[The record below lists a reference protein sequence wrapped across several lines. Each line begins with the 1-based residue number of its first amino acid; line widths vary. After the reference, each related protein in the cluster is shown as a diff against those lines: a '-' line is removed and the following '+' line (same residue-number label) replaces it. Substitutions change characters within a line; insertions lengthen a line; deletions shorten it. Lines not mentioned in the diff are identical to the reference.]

1 MPTTVRFSRLTAIIT
16 LALLL
21 IPLIQVAVPV
31 FASILTT
38 TAPLVGAW
46 NSNVSC
52 TPTTV
57 RITDITANQTGTAS
71 FNASP
76 FSPGITTTV
85 SGGTAKPRLTPG
97 PTPSGWH
104 SPGPACTITNNFGKQ
119 QGVFVE
125 IDGAQ
130 REAATFE

>member
-21 IPLIQVAVPV
+21 IPLIQIAVPV

-85 SGGTAKPRLTPG
+85 SGGDAQPWVTPG
-97 PTPSGWH
+97 PTPSRWQ
-104 SPGPACTITNNFGKQ
+104 SPRPASTLTHKFSGH
-119 QGVFVE
+119 
-125 IDGAQ
+125 
-130 REAATFE
+130 

>member
-21 IPLIQVAVPV
+21 IPLIQIAVPV

-85 SGGTAKPRLTPG
+85 TGGDAKRWLKPG
-97 PTPSGWH
+97 PTSSGWD
-104 SPGPACTITNNFGKQ
+104 SPEHADTITNSVWTQ
-119 QGVFVE
+119 HGVF
-125 IDGAQ
+125 
-130 REAATFE
+130 

>member
-21 IPLIQVAVPV
+21 IPLIQIAVPV

-46 NSNVSC
+46 TSNVSS
-52 TPTTV
+52 TPTPA

-85 SGGTAKPRLTPG
+85 SGGDANPWSTPG
-97 PTPSGWH
+97 PTSPEWH
-104 SPGPACTITNNFGKQ
+104 HRAPACT
-119 QGVFVE
+119 
-125 IDGAQ
+125 
-130 REAATFE
+130 

>member
-21 IPLIQVAVPV
+21 IPLIQIAVPV

-57 RITDITANQTGTAS
+57 RITDITANQTRTAS

-85 SGGTAKPRLTPG
+85 SGGDAKPSFTPAAN
-97 PTPSGWH
+97 PS
-104 SPGPACTITNNFGKQ
+104 SSASSGPALTI
-119 QGVFVE
+119 
-125 IDGAQ
+125 
-130 REAATFE
+130 